1 MQTEIFMRAS
11 GLMIKHMVK
20 ELILMQMELII
31 MEIG

>member
-1 MQTEIFMRAS
+1 MRAS
-11 GLMIKHMVK
+11 GLMIKHMEK

>member
-11 GLMIKHMVK
+11 GLMIKHMEK